1 MKTIKDVCDDLEGSY
16 GFASVAQIYSPEQ
29 LVLDVNKRLDIVFEF
44 ITKIKIFGM
53 GLVMIIHYHIEP
65 TQNARVILHRSRIR

>member
-1 MKTIKDVCDDLEGSY
+1 MKTIKDVWDDSEGSY

-29 LVLDVNKRLDIVFEF
+29 LVLDVKKRLDIIFEF

-53 GLVMIIHYHIEP
+53 
-65 TQNARVILHRSRIR
+65 